1 MEWAV
6 AECQILQ
13 RPFFCAQILFSDGGR
28 SFEIQSE
35 EHTVARYP

>member
-28 SFEIQSE
+28 SFEIHGE
-35 EHTVARYP
+35 EHIIARNP